1 VRLIPRAGADRIDG
15 AIDGALR
22 VRVAAAPVDGA
33 ANAALERVLA
43 EALGIA
49 KGRIRLVA
57 GAAHRRKVIDI
68 DGVDAATLRVR
79 WPGLDV

>member
-1 VRLIPRAGADRIDG
+1 MRLVPRAGGDRIDG
-15 AIDGALR
+15 VIDGELR

-57 GAAHRRKVIDI
+57 GTANWRKVIDI
-68 DGVDAATLRVR
+68 DGVDDATLRVR